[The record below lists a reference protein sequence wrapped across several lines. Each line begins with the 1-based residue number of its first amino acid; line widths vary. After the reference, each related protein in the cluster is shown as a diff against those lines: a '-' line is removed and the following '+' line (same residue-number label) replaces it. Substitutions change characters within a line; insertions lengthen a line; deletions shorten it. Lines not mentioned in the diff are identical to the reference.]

1 MDRVEAMTSYNTLAG
16 CDLSHSCPVG
26 ASRTLQLREVAV
38 PAVQQSNPGP
48 GVAVLDEIKAA
59 AQGDIDTAPLF
70 LVEAKEYSKPA
81 RRKLIRRDARE
92 YSQQWRFA
100 MQLFLVALNLWV
112 GIQFY
117 FWVRWAESGGRA
129 VEVSRPAGVEG
140 WLPIEGLMQLKY
152 FLVTG
157 NVPQVHAAGFFLFLS
172 FLIISFVFRKSFCG
186 WLCPVGTVSEH
197 LWKLGRSTFRRN
209 LQLPRWAD
217 IALRLLKYVLLSF
230 FAYAVM
236 SMSAA
241 SIAEFLGSRY
251 ALIVDVRMLNFFR
264 YLGGTTAFVLLGI
277 LLASIFVQNFWCRYL
292 CPYGAFLGL
301 VSLLS
306 PTRITRKP
314 ETCID
319 CAKCAKACPSA
330 LPVDKLVRIRSAEC
344 TGCLECV
351 AVCPA
356 KDTLIMSVPVGL
368 RKRRAIPAWSMA
380 AGIAIIFFGLVGYA
394 KFAGHWNTD
403 LPKQVY
409 LQLVPKA
416 NEQQHPM
423 PGSQ

>member
-38 PAVQQSNPGP
+38 PAVQQSNSEP

-59 AQGDIDTAPLF
+59 AQGDIDTATLF

-81 RRKLIRRDARE
+81 RRRLIRRDARE

-172 FLIISFVFRKSFCG
+172 FLIISFVFRKSFCS
-186 WLCPVGTVSEH
+186 WLCPVGTVSEY

-330 LPVDKLVRIRSAEC
+330 LPVDKLVQIRSAEC

-368 RKRRAIPAWSMA
+368 RKRRTIPAWSMA

>member
-1 MDRVEAMTSYNTLAG
+1 
-16 CDLSHSCPVG
+16 
-26 ASRTLQLREVAV
+26 
-38 PAVQQSNPGP
+38 
-48 GVAVLDEIKAA
+48 
-59 AQGDIDTAPLF
+59 
-70 LVEAKEYSKPA
+70 
-81 RRKLIRRDARE
+81 
-92 YSQQWRFA
+92 
-100 MQLFLVALNLWV
+100 
-112 GIQFY
+112 
-117 FWVRWAESGGRA
+117 

-157 NVPQVHAAGFFLFLS
+157 NVPQVHAAGFFLFLP
-172 FLIISFVFRKSFCG
+172 FLIISFVFRKSFCS
-186 WLCPVGTVSEH
+186 WLCPVGTVSEY

-330 LPVDKLVRIRSAEC
+330 LPVDKLVQIRSAEC

-423 PGSQ
+423 SGSQ